1 MIRRSNESGFALVAA
16 LLANLILL
24 AVGIIAINISSQDI
38 RVSVRT
44 MADKKAVT
52 AAETGV
58 HRLAMDFINEANIPT
73 LTGKVYS
80 DFSSD
85 SGTKATVISIVKNP
99 NNVAAPS
106 LPGYQI
112 GGNVVWSQE
121 VYQVEIK
128 GENTRFNSNVNVIAG
143 FGHGPA
149 PGSGS
154 PGYDGGGG

>member
-1 MIRRSNESGFALVAA
+1 MIRKRKEGGFALVAA

-24 AVGIIAINISSQDI
+24 AVGIIAINISTQDI

-58 HRLAMDFINEANIPT
+58 HRLAMDFISEENIP
-73 LTGKVYS
+73 LLSGKVYS
-80 DFSSD
+80 DFSND
-85 SGTKATVISIVKNP
+85 SGTKATVMSIVKNP
-99 NNVAAPS
+99 NIVIALS
-106 LPGYQI
+106 LPGYQN
-112 GGNVVWSQE
+112 GGDAVWSQE

-128 GENTRFNSNVNVIAG
+128 GENTRYNSIVNVVAG

-149 PGSGS
+149 PGSVA
-154 PGYDGGGG
+154 PDYDK

>member
-1 MIRRSNESGFALVAA
+1 MLRRRNEGGFALVAA

-24 AVGIIAINISSQDI
+24 AVGIIALNLSSQDI

-58 HRLAMDFINEANIPT
+58 HRLALDFISEANIPA
-73 LTGKVYS
+73 LTGKVYN

-85 SGTKATVISIVKNP
+85 SGTKATVVSIVKNP
-99 NNVAAPS
+99 NSVTAPS
-106 LPGYQI
+106 MPGYQI
-112 GGNVVWSQE
+112 GGTVSWSQE

-128 GENTRFNSNVNVIAG
+128 GENTRYNSVVNVVAG

-149 PGSGS
+149 PGSGT
-154 PGYDGGGG
+154 GY